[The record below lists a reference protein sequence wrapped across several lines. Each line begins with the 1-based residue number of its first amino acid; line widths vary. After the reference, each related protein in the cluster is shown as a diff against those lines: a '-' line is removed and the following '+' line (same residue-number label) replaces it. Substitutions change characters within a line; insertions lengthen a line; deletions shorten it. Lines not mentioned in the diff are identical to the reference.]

1 MTRRYLLDTCVL
13 SEPVS
18 ARPHP
23 LLTARL
29 RENLAR
35 CATAAPVWHELW
47 YGACRLPPSRRRE
60 ALERYLRE
68 SVGATLPI
76 LPYDDQAARWHAEQ
90 RARLAAAGR
99 SAPFVDGQIA
109 AVATAAGRVLV
120 TCNVFHFAGFEELE
134 VVDWRVPD

>member
-1 MTRRYLLDTCVL
+1 VIRGYLLDTCVL

-18 ARPHP
+18 ARPDAR
-23 LLTARL
+23 LVARL

-76 LPYDDQAARWHAEQ
+76 LPYDEEAARWHSEQ

-99 SAPFVDGQIA
+99 TAPFVDGQIA
-109 AVATAAGRVLV
+109 AVAAAAGRVLV
-120 TCNVFHFAGFEELE
+120 TCNASHFEGFDGLE
-134 VVDWRVPD
+134 VVDWRE